1 MKNLHILLSGLLLL
15 PCLAQAQERP
25 QIKNGDFESWT
36 FDGENLPDYFN
47 SFQTADGSWAGSGY
61 SASNRQVKRS
71 TDTRPGSSGKYSCLI
86 WSRKIQ
92 FLWIKVIAQGNMT
105 TGRLHA
111 GATSADDPDNYN
123 YSDRDGSNTNNGFTN
138 PCAMPF
144 TGRPDSLVAWV
155 KFSPNGTDSSH
166 PYAKLAAIIHD
177 DCDYRDIY
185 NKTYDQSKLVATA
198 ANNTIAKTNGW
209 KRISIPFVYTGNS
222 AQPRYIL
229 LSVATNAYPGG
240 GNENDQLLIDDI
252 QLIYN
257 PTSYDLSIPSQG
269 WASMYVDFPVKVPS
283 GYTAYYV
290 TGLVAGYA
298 RMTAIEAGST
308 IPAKTAVIVKGKAGS
323 TASFERSPSRPVTI
337 SGNILKGTVSN
348 ESCGNRKVLVLS
360 SGSEPGRAL
369 FAPLKGTTLAANKA
383 YIEVQ

>member
-1 MKNLHILLSGLLLL
+1 MAKIIAITNQKGGVGKTTTAMNFGIGLRL
-15 PCLAQAQERP
+15 R
-25 QIKNGDFESWT
+25 
-36 FDGENLPDYFN
+36 
-47 SFQTADGSWAGSGY
+47 
-61 SASNRQVKRS
+61 RKR
-71 TDTRPGSSGKYSCLI
+71 
-86 WSRKIQ
+86 
-92 FLWIKVIAQGNMT
+92 V
-105 TGRLHA
+105 
-111 GATSADDPDNYN
+111 
-123 YSDRDGSNTNNGFTN
+123 
-138 PCAMPF
+138 
-144 TGRPDSLVAWV
+144 
-155 KFSPNGTDSSH
+155 
-166 PYAKLAAIIHD
+166 
-177 DCDYRDIY
+177 
-185 NKTYDQSKLVATA
+185 
-198 ANNTIAKTNGW
+198 
-209 KRISIPFVYTGNS
+209 
-222 AQPRYIL
+222 
-229 LSVATNAYPGG
+229 
-240 GNENDQLLIDDI
+240 LLIDDI

-369 FAPLKGTTLAANKA
+369 FAPLKGTTLAAN
-383 YIEVQ
+383 

>member
-155 KFSPNGTDSSH
+155 KFSPNGTDSAH

-348 ESCGNRKVLVLS
+348 KSCGNRKVLVLS
-360 SGSEPGRAL
+360 SSSEPGRAL